1 MNRPA
6 GDRSLRITISL
17 LLAAIVFVAFSPSL
31 HNDFI
36 GWDDNHYIA
45 DSPYI
50 GPLSFG
56 LVGSIFSSIYF
67 QSYTPLTL
75 LAHALLF
82 KVFGLDPRG
91 HHLANLLLHALNASL
106 VFLLAVRLLGTREG
120 LGGLRLRVPAFP
132 LPASVLYASGIGAS
146 LFFAFSPLR
155 LEPILAAYSL
165 KDVLS
170 AFLALTSI
178 LAYWKH
184 MEERAERPMG
194 IHLWISLFL
203 FLMGIL
209 AKSAVAALPVVLI
222 LLDLLRDG
230 DLTRRKIVEK
240 LPFFL
245 LAAGIVVVGMIATRA
260 DPEGAGMTGVPA
272 EKYPWLSGLF
282 NVGFYLFKSV
292 WPGETILVYL
302 PVPGPWVYSIAALP
316 VVVTAVCALFWWKGI
331 RAPLY
336 AWGAYVILLFPA
348 AHFFP
353 VQAQVTAARYAY
365 LSTLPFALL
374 FGATA
379 AIGVARAG
387 GPGKR
392 VLAGGAFML
401 IPGVL
406 AFMSVSQ
413 IGGWRDAETIWRR
426 TLKANPDNSFLFV
439 QMGDAKKD
447 KGERDSAEV
456 FYKWALALDTNS
468 ADLRCRLADLA
479 LLGGDTGLAAVY
491 LADRRVEHEET
502 VLRYITLGNLR
513 LHQGRKED
521 ALAAFVRGASIN
533 PASYQSYFDAGYVLQ
548 LLGRYRESLAA
559 AERALRV
566 NPSFADAHY
575 LRALLLEN
583 NFGDPEGARTSYR
596 MAARLGYVPAQ
607 KRLIDLGLLW

>member
-1 MNRPA
+1 MNPPA
-6 GDRSLRITISL
+6 GDRSLRITLSL

-36 GWDDNHYIA
+36 GWDDNHYIT
-45 DSPYI
+45 DNPYI
-50 GPLSFG
+50 SPLSFG

-91 HHLANLLLHALNASL
+91 HHLANLLLHALNGSL
-106 VFLLAVRLLGTREG
+106 VFLLAVRLLGAREG
-120 LGGLRLRVPAFP
+120 LRGLRLQTSP
-132 LPASVLYASGIGAS
+132 LPPAVLYAGGIGAS

-170 AFLALTSI
+170 AFLALASV
-178 LAYWKH
+178 LAYWRH
-184 MEERAERPMG
+184 MEERAGRPAG
-194 IHLWISLFL
+194 RYLWISLFL
-203 FLMGIL
+203 FFLAIL
-209 AKSAVAALPVVLI
+209 AKSATAALPAVLI

-230 DLTRRKIVEK
+230 HLTRPKIMEK

-245 LAAGIVVVGMIATRA
+245 LAAGIVVVGMIATRD

-282 NVGFYLFKSV
+282 NVGFYLFRSV

-302 PVPGPWVYSIAALP
+302 PVLGPRTYSIAALP
-316 VVVTAVCALFWWKGI
+316 FVATAVCALFWWRGI

-336 AWGAYVILLFPA
+336 AWGAYLILLFPV

-353 VQAQVTAARYAY
+353 VLAQVTAARYAY
-365 LSTLPFALL
+365 LSALPFALL
-374 FGATA
+374 FGAA
-379 AIGVARAG
+379 VAMGVARAG
-387 GPGKR
+387 GRRGR
-392 VLAGGAFML
+392 LLAGGAFML
-401 IPGVL
+401 IPGAL
-406 AFMSVSQ
+406 AFLSVSQ
-413 IGGWRDAETIWRR
+413 IGGWSDAETIWRR

-447 KGERDSAEV
+447 KGDKDSAGV
-456 FYKWALALDTNS
+456 YYKWALALDTNS
-468 ADLRCRLADLA
+468 ADLRCRLADIA
-479 LLGGDTGLAAVY
+479 LLRGDTGVAALY

-502 VLRYITLGNLR
+502 VLRYVTLGSLR
-513 LHQGRKED
+513 LHQGRREE
-521 ALAAFVRGASIN
+521 ALSAFERGAAIN

-548 LLGRYRESLAA
+548 MLGRYREAFAA

-575 LRALLLEN
+575 LRGILLER
-583 NFGDPEGARTSYR
+583 NFGDQEGACVSYR
-596 MAARLGYVPAQ
+596 RAARLGYLPAQ
-607 KRLIDLGLLW
+607 KRLIELGLSW